1 MMRNRAAFQPQS
13 ERPRPLSPDILD
25 IARAIGRMM
34 ARDDYA
40 REMRAKEAI
49 NENGDLRPVL

>member
-1 MMRNRAAFQPQS
+1 MGRRAPAQAPA
-13 ERPRPLSPDILD
+13 EYTRPIAPEILD

-40 REMRAKEAI
+40 REIRAKEAM
-49 NENGDLRPVL
+49 NEDGDLRPVL

>member
-1 MMRNRAAFQPQS
+1 MGNRAIAPAQA
-13 ERPRPLSPDILD
+13 EHPRPISPEILD

-40 REMRAKEAI
+40 REMRAKEAM
-49 NENGDLRPVL
+49 NEDGDLRPVL

>member
-1 MMRNRAAFQPQS
+1 MGKRALAPGPVDA
-13 ERPRPLSPDILD
+13 PRPIAPEILD

-40 REMRAKEAI
+40 REMRAKEAM
-49 NENGDLRPVL
+49 NEDGDLRPVL